1 MMKERILVIA
11 KTYPEISTKYGRLV
25 CTVGLNENLE
35 WRRIYPIPA
44 KIFFDEQYSHLRF
57 KKWDIIEVELTDARP
72 KDPRIESYKVVDW
85 ENIKI
90 IGHVERWEDKIGF
103 LEKVLDKDIESIWNS
118 SRSIGVIKPT
128 KLIDF
133 FDKLRE
139 RIKDEAEK
147 EVLNKI
153 NEAQA
158 TLEQY
163 INTKVAENDILPEVK
178 EKDIKIE
185 KLPWIGYK
193 FNCSN
198 INCKGHEMMAIDWEI
213 QELFRKYRQIDPVKK
228 KVFFEFKNRRNI
240 YFVIGNTWKF
250 RKSFMIISV
259 VYPPV
264 STKPNI
270 NVKFD
275 DFVQHQSTGIDKWL
289 K

>member
-1 MMKERILVIA
+1 MKERILVIA
-11 KTYPEISTKYGRLV
+11 KTYPEISTKYGPLV

-72 KDPRIESYKVVDW
+72 KDPRIESYKVVNW

-118 SRSIGVIKPT
+118 NRSIGVIKPM

-133 FDKLRE
+133 FDKPRE

-147 EVLNKI
+147 EVLNKM

-163 INTKVAENDILPEVK
+163 INIKVVENDILPEVK

-213 QELFRKYRQIDPVKK
+213 QELFRKYRQINPVKK
-228 KVFFEFKNRRNI
+228 KVFFEFINRRNI

-275 DFVQHQSTGIDKWL
+275 DFIQHQSTGIDKWL

>member
-1 MMKERILVIA
+1 MKERILVIA
-11 KTYPEISTKYGRLV
+11 KTYPEISTKYGSLV

-72 KDPRIESYKVVDW
+72 KDPRIESYKVVNW

-118 SRSIGVIKPT
+118 NRSIGVIKPT

-133 FDKLRE
+133 FDKPRE

-163 INTKVAENDILPEVK
+163 INIKVAENDILPEVK

-213 QELFRKYRQIDPVKK
+213 QELFRRYREIDSVKN
-228 KVFFEFKNRRNI
+228 KVFFEFKKRRNI

-270 NVKFD
+270 NVKFN

>member
-1 MMKERILVIA
+1 MKERILVIA
-11 KTYPEISTKYGRLV
+11 KTYPEISTKYGPLV

-72 KDPRIESYKVVDW
+72 KDPRIESYKVVNW

-118 SRSIGVIKPT
+118 NRSIGVIKPT

-133 FDKLRE
+133 FDKPRE

-213 QELFRKYRQIDPVKK
+213 QELFRRYRQIDSVKN
-228 KVFFEFKNRRNI
+228 KVFFEFKNTRNI

>member
-11 KTYPEISTKYGRLV
+11 KTYPEISTKYGPLV

-72 KDPRIESYKVVDW
+72 KDPRIESYKVVNW

-118 SRSIGVIKPT
+118 NRSIGVIKPT

-133 FDKLRE
+133 FDKPRE

-147 EVLNKI
+147 EVLYKM

-163 INTKVAENDILPEVK
+163 INIKVVENDILPEVK

-198 INCKGHEMMAIDWEI
+198 INCNGHEMMAIDWEI
-213 QELFRKYRQIDPVKK
+213 QELFRKYRQINPVKK
-228 KVFFEFKNRRNI
+228 KVFFEFRNRRNI

-275 DFVQHQSTGIDKWL
+275 DFIQHQSTGIDKWL

>member
-1 MMKERILVIA
+1 MKERILVIA
-11 KTYPEISTKYGRLV
+11 KTYPEISTKYGPLV

-72 KDPRIESYKVVDW
+72 KDPRIESYKVVNW

-118 SRSIGVIKPT
+118 NRSIGVIKPT

-133 FDKLRE
+133 FDKPRE

-163 INTKVAENDILPEVK
+163 INIKVAENDILPEVK

-213 QELFRKYRQIDPVKK
+213 QELFRRYRQIDSVKN
-228 KVFFEFKNRRNI
+228 KVFFEFKNTRNI

>member
-1 MMKERILVIA
+1 MIA
-11 KTYPEISTKYGRLV
+11 KTYPEISTKYGPLV

-72 KDPRIESYKVVDW
+72 KDPRIESYKVVNW
-85 ENIKI
+85 GNIKI

-118 SRSIGVIKPT
+118 NRSIGVIKPT

-133 FDKLRE
+133 FDKPRE

-163 INTKVAENDILPEVK
+163 INIKVAENDILPEIK

-213 QELFRKYRQIDPVKK
+213 QELFRRYRQIDSVKN
-228 KVFFEFKNRRNI
+228 KVFFEFKNTRNI

>member
-1 MMKERILVIA
+1 MKERILVIA
-11 KTYPEISTKYGRLV
+11 KTYPEISTKYGPLV

-72 KDPRIESYKVVDW
+72 KDPRIESYKVVNW

-118 SRSIGVIKPT
+118 NRSIGVIKPT

-133 FDKLRE
+133 FDKPRE

-147 EVLNKI
+147 EVLYKM

-163 INTKVAENDILPEVK
+163 INIKVVENDILPEVK

-198 INCKGHEMMAIDWEI
+198 INCNGHEMMAIDWEI
-213 QELFRKYRQIDPVKK
+213 QELFRKYRQINPVKK
-228 KVFFEFKNRRNI
+228 KVFFEFRNRRNI

-275 DFVQHQSTGIDKWL
+275 DFIQHQSTGIDKWL

>member
-1 MMKERILVIA
+1 MKERILVIA
-11 KTYPEISTKYGRLV
+11 KTYPEISTKYGPLV

-44 KIFFDEQYSHLRF
+44 KIFRDEQYSHLRF

-72 KDPRIESYKVVDW
+72 KDPRIESYKVVNW

-118 SRSIGVIKPT
+118 NRSIGVIKPT

-133 FDKLRE
+133 FDKPRE

-163 INTKVAENDILPEVK
+163 INIKVAENDILPEVK
-178 EKDIKIE
+178 EKDTKIE

-213 QELFRKYRQIDPVKK
+213 QELFRKYKQIDPVKK

-270 NVKFD
+270 NVKFN

>member
-1 MMKERILVIA
+1 MKERILVIA
-11 KTYPEISTKYGRLV
+11 KTYPEISTKYGPLV

-72 KDPRIESYKVVDW
+72 KDPRIESYKVVNW

-118 SRSIGVIKPT
+118 NRSIGVIKPT

-133 FDKLRE
+133 FDKPRE

-147 EVLNKI
+147 EVLYKM

-163 INTKVAENDILPEVK
+163 INIKVVENDILPEVK

-213 QELFRKYRQIDPVKK
+213 QELFRKYRQITPVKK
-228 KVFFEFKNRRNI
+228 KVFFEFRNRRNI

-275 DFVQHQSTGIDKWL
+275 DFIQHQSTGIDKWL

>member
-1 MMKERILVIA
+1 MKERILVIA
-11 KTYPEISTKYGRLV
+11 KTYPEISTKYGPLV

-72 KDPRIESYKVVDW
+72 KDPRIESYKVVNW

-118 SRSIGVIKPT
+118 NRSIGVIKPT

-133 FDKLRE
+133 FDKPRE

-147 EVLNKI
+147 EVLYKM

-163 INTKVAENDILPEVK
+163 INIKVVENDILPEVK

-213 QELFRKYRQIDPVKK
+213 QELFRKYRQINPVKK
-228 KVFFEFKNRRNI
+228 KVFFEFRNRRNI

-275 DFVQHQSTGIDKWL
+275 DFIQHQSTGIDKWL

>member
-1 MMKERILVIA
+1 MIA
-11 KTYPEISTKYGRLV
+11 KTYPEISTKYGPLV

-72 KDPRIESYKVVDW
+72 KDPRIESYKVVNW

-133 FDKLRE
+133 FDKPRE

-163 INTKVAENDILPEVK
+163 INIKVAENDILPEVK

-213 QELFRKYRQIDPVKK
+213 QELFRRYRQIDSVKN
-228 KVFFEFKNRRNI
+228 KVFFEFKNTRNI

>member
-1 MMKERILVIA
+1 MKERILVIA
-11 KTYPEISTKYGRLV
+11 KTYPEISTKYGPLV

-44 KIFFDEQYSHLRF
+44 KIFSDEQYSHLRF

-72 KDPRIESYKVVDW
+72 KDPRIESYKVVNW

-118 SRSIGVIKPT
+118 NRSIGVIKPT

-133 FDKLRE
+133 FDKPRE

-147 EVLNKI
+147 EVLNKM

-163 INTKVAENDILPEVK
+163 INTKVTENDILPEVK

-213 QELFRKYRQIDPVKK
+213 QELFRKYKQIDPVKN
-228 KVFFEFKNRRNI
+228 KVFFEFKNKRNI

-259 VYPPV
+259 VYPPA

-275 DFVQHQSTGIDKWL
+275 DFVQHQSTGIDRWL

>member
-1 MMKERILVIA
+1 MMRERILVIA
-11 KTYPEISTKYGRLV
+11 KTYPEISTKYGPLV

-72 KDPRIESYKVVDW
+72 KDPRIESYKVVNW
-85 ENIKI
+85 GNIKI

-118 SRSIGVIKPT
+118 NRSIGVIKPT

-133 FDKLRE
+133 FDKPRE

-163 INTKVAENDILPEVK
+163 INIKVAENDILPEIK

-213 QELFRKYRQIDPVKK
+213 QELFRRYRQIDSVKN
-228 KVFFEFKNRRNI
+228 KVFFEFKNTRNI

>member
-11 KTYPEISTKYGRLV
+11 KTYPEISTKYGPLV

-72 KDPRIESYKVVDW
+72 KDPRIESYKVVNW

-118 SRSIGVIKPT
+118 NRSIGVIKPT

-133 FDKLRE
+133 FDKPRE

-163 INTKVAENDILPEVK
+163 INIKVAENDILPEVK

-240 YFVIGNTWKF
+240 YFAIGNTWKF

-264 STKPNI
+264 GTKPNI

>member
-1 MMKERILVIA
+1 MKERILVIA
-11 KTYPEISTKYGRLV
+11 KTYPEISTKYGPLV

-72 KDPRIESYKVVDW
+72 KDPRIESYKVVNW

-118 SRSIGVIKPT
+118 NRSIGVIKPT

-133 FDKLRE
+133 FDKSRE

-153 NEAQA
+153 KEAQA

-198 INCKGHEMMAIDWEI
+198 INCKEHEMMAIDWEI

-240 YFVIGNTWKF
+240 YFAIGNTWKF

>member
-1 MMKERILVIA
+1 MKERILVIA
-11 KTYPEISTKYGRLV
+11 KTYPEISTKYGPLV

-72 KDPRIESYKVVDW
+72 KDPRIESYKVVNW
-85 ENIKI
+85 KNIKI

-118 SRSIGVIKPT
+118 NRSIGVIKPT

-133 FDKLRE
+133 FDKPRE

-147 EVLNKI
+147 EVLNKM

-163 INTKVAENDILPEVK
+163 INIKVVENDILPEVK

-213 QELFRKYRQIDPVKK
+213 QELFRKYKQIDPVKK

-259 VYPPV
+259 IYPPV

>member
-1 MMKERILVIA
+1 MMRERILVIA
-11 KTYPEISTKYGRLV
+11 KTYPEISTKYGPLV

-72 KDPRIESYKVVDW
+72 KDPRIESYKVVNW

-90 IGHVERWEDKIGF
+90 IGHVKRWEDKIGF

-118 SRSIGVIKPT
+118 NRSIGVIKPT

-133 FDKLRE
+133 FDKPRE

-163 INTKVAENDILPEVK
+163 INIKVAENDILPEVK

-213 QELFRKYRQIDPVKK
+213 QELFRRYRQIDSVKN
-228 KVFFEFKNRRNI
+228 KVFFEFKNTRNI